1 MLTLGNNTTLQN
13 NYNAATTGDLMGA
26 GVLIHSSANS
36 ETPSNPKLVLN
47 DNVTLTH
54 LLVAAEA
61 SGAIHLEDGVVEL
74 GSAQEGTHLS
84 ITDNYAAVGAFWNSD
99 MSQIVIPD
107 SWDKANVYLQRTGT
121 DETSDTKSKAISV
134 TNPVSPDSRIGISK
148 YFPGPNSRDTILV
161 AFAPNSRQQYVQ
173 NAFTNEVFSNDNRLD
188 YHTGTDLFYNSTISP
203 YNLYFH
209 RCATFNKQVENQ
221 VLYAAQEAGESD
233 IMQQAV
239 LQYRMDTLSAC
250 PDGTDSVVFSVHG
263 GFLPYT
269 YAWSLADEPYR
280 EYTTPFSYS
289 EVASDATHSLAI
301 ASNSDTAN
309 LYGMTLGS
317 GNETFNYTVTA
328 TDLAGCT
335 LTKHFQV
342 SMTRSTQPA
351 DLTLNNDWTD
361 TTTSLTNSASRNYK
375 GLHLTAQV
383 YPDNFGQVT
392 GSFNGTTVCDTE
404 EETSALLCP
413 GDAVELNAIGK
424 DGHRFIQWSFDPY
437 DNPNTTFVMPY
448 TSDDV
453 TVYAYFSPNRY
464 WKQQVTSQPTS
475 TFTTQYNGNVE
486 IKDEAGLAWLISTCN
501 GLNDQ
506 QIHDYFFDTVYIRN
520 ASNGGKD
527 EYDMSGYLWS
537 PLGNL
542 QHPFKGMLQVD
553 PDVTIQGI
561 MINEPNMTHV
571 GFFGYLDSATVDN
584 LHISHS
590 LFLGNQFV
598 GGLVAESSNS
608 TITNSQVS
616 DQGAEN
622 AFSLSDNVTMI
633 TTNYISGGLVGKS
646 TNDNISGG
654 QVGVRLMGASTYSG
668 GVAGYVVNSTI
679 TNTFVC
685 TRPRTS
691 SLYFGGAIGYSEG
704 STSQSQSGSKG
715 LGSRI
720 ENNYIYLDYQGGSPI
735 RSGGLVGYAHNS
747 LLANNYVFGKN
758 NRANTSATLAATLA
772 DGVRVEN
779 CYYAHDLGNEVVGH
793 SASGNNLIGI
803 ASFSG
808 SGNRVIVSDSQ
819 HGVDNL
825 TRLLNLYVRDH
836 SEGNLLHWQSDMTG
850 ANNGYPHFG
859 QPDMVPVFDTLSLA
873 TCDSYLIDDQLLTTS
888 GTYYYHIVDSNEYVD
903 TVVTL
908 YLTLNYG
915 THTLLQD
922 SIAQGE
928 D

>member
-1 MLTLGNNTTLQN
+1 
-13 NYNAATTGDLMGA
+13 
-26 GVLIHSSANS
+26 
-36 ETPSNPKLVLN
+36 
-47 DNVTLTH
+47 
-54 LLVAAEA
+54 
-61 SGAIHLEDGVVEL
+61 
-74 GSAQEGTHLS
+74 
-84 ITDNYAAVGAFWNSD
+84 
-99 MSQIVIPD
+99 
-107 SWDKANVYLQRTGT
+107 
-121 DETSDTKSKAISV
+121 
-134 TNPVSPDSRIGISK
+134 
-148 YFPGPNSRDTILV
+148 
-161 AFAPNSRQQYVQ
+161 
-173 NAFTNEVFSNDNRLD
+173 
-188 YHTGTDLFYNSTISP
+188 
-203 YNLYFH
+203 
-209 RCATFNKQVENQ
+209 
-221 VLYAAQEAGESD
+221 
-233 IMQQAV
+233 
-239 LQYRMDTLSAC
+239 
-250 PDGTDSVVFSVHG
+250 
-263 GFLPYT
+263 
-269 YAWSLADEPYR
+269 
-280 EYTTPFSYS
+280 
-289 EVASDATHSLAI
+289 
-301 ASNSDTAN
+301 
-309 LYGMTLGS
+309 
-317 GNETFNYTVTA
+317 
-328 TDLAGCT
+328 
-335 LTKHFQV
+335 
-342 SMTRSTQPA
+342 
-351 DLTLNNDWTD
+351 
-361 TTTSLTNSASRNYK
+361 
-375 GLHLTAQV
+375 
-383 YPDNFGQVT
+383 
-392 GSFNGTTVCDTE
+392 
-404 EETSALLCP
+404 
-413 GDAVELNAIGK
+413 
-424 DGHRFIQWSFDPY
+424 
-437 DNPNTTFVMPY
+437 
-448 TSDDV
+448 
-453 TVYAYFSPNRY
+453 
-464 WKQQVTSQPTS
+464 
-475 TFTTQYNGNVE
+475 
-486 IKDEAGLAWLISTCN
+486 
-501 GLNDQ
+501 
-506 QIHDYFFDTVYIRN
+506 
-520 ASNGGKD
+520 
-527 EYDMSGYLWS
+527 
-537 PLGNL
+537 
-542 QHPFKGMLQVD
+542 
-553 PDVTIQGI
+553 
-561 MINEPNMTHV
+561 
-571 GFFGYLDSATVDN
+571 
-584 LHISHS
+584 
-590 LFLGNQFV
+590 
-598 GGLVAESSNS
+598 
-608 TITNSQVS
+608 
-616 DQGAEN
+616 
-622 AFSLSDNVTMI
+622 MI

-850 ANNGYPHFG
+850 VNNGYPHFG

-928 D
+928 DYDNYGFHLSATELDLLRQSLQQEGTVTVEVSDTLATINGCDSIVTLYLTLSHHDTPTPGSQVDIKVYPNPTPDKVNVEGDESMIAAELFDGVSRQLATATATGGRCSFDLTPYPSGAYYLRIRTTQGYVIKKIIKR